1 MSWGELPA
9 KVSGHP
15 DLHRDASTGAIVNT
29 DKQAFEAY
37 KRQRQLSLQ
46 STTNAEDLQSLRQEM
61 DEIKGLLKDVLSKL

>member
-1 MSWGELPA
+1 MSWGELPT

-15 DLHRDASTGAIVNT
+15 DLHRDESTGAIVNT

-46 STTNAEDLQSLRQEM
+46 STTNAEDLQTLRQEM
-61 DEIKGLLKDVLSKL
+61 DEIKGLLNEVLSKL

>member
-1 MSWGELPA
+1 MSWGELPT

-61 DEIKGLLKDVLSKL
+61 DEIKGLLKEVLSKL

>member
-61 DEIKGLLKDVLSKL
+61 DEIKGLLKEVLSKL

>member
-15 DLHRDASTGAIVNT
+15 DLHRDTSTGAIVNT

-61 DEIKGLLKDVLSKL
+61 DEIKGLLKEVLSKL